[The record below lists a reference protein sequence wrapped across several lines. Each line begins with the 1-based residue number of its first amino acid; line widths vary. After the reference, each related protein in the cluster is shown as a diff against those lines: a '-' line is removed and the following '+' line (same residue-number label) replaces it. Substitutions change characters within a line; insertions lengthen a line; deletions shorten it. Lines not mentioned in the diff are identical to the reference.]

1 MIVPMA
7 RFVPSMTLPIPLPPQ
22 HTTWSLALYVA
33 GLSATESLSAGYTP
47 LTSNPS
53 NALSVMLKTGG
64 NGSWLTTVALWHMQY
79 LLRQISRCRHDRAS
93 GLCASPFAL
102 RVAQCLAAVVHR
114 ASCIVLVPP
123 CTIVTHAERSC
134 PFNSFI
140 VTHSHHA
147 SPHAFDHPSRPR
159 RHGSDTRTHLG
170 AGDPH

>member
-1 MIVPMA
+1 MA

-53 NALSVMLKTGG
+53 NVLSVVLKTGG
-64 NGSWLTTVALWHMQY
+64 NESWLTAVARWHMQY
-79 LLRQISRCRHDRAS
+79 LLRRISRRRHDRAS
-93 GLCASPFAL
+93 GLSATPFAL
-102 RVAQCLAAVVHR
+102 RVALFGCSG
-114 ASCIVLVPP
+114 ASCIVHCLVPL
-123 CTIVTHAERSC
+123 CAIVTHTERSH

-140 VTHSHHA
+140 VTHHHHA
-147 SPHAFDHPSRPR
+147 SPHTFDCPSWPG

-170 AGDPH
+170 TGDPH